1 MTFAVVAAIASAVSA
16 VGSYQQGQAAK
27 QQYGLRAQMATVE
40 GERKQIQYQQR
51 GNDTL
56 RRRNATNA
64 TIAARAAA
72 GGINP
77 FGGSPDVVRAATDTA
92 AGREYSMLL
101 ADADAAL
108 RGGML
113 QAELYRQAGKDA
125 ARKGAFDA
133 ITKLGMAAAGFAG
146 GTQAPAEIIDKSI
159 YSTPMLGGGG

>member
-1 MTFAVVAAIASAVSA
+1 MEIVAVVAAVASAAS
-16 VGSYQQGQAAK
+16 SYQQGQAAK
-27 QQYGLRAQMATVE
+27 QQYGVRAQMATLE

-64 TIAARAAA
+64 AIAARAAA

-77 FGGSPDVVRAATDTA
+77 FSGSPDVVRAATDTA

-101 ADADAAL
+101 ADADAAF

-113 QAELYRQAGKDA
+113 QAELYQQAGRDA
-125 ARKGAFDA
+125 SRKGTFDA
-133 ITKLGMAAAGFAG
+133 LAKIGMAAANFAG
-146 GTQAPAEIIDKSI
+146 GTQAPAEIVDKST
-159 YSTPMLGGGG
+159 YSAAALRG